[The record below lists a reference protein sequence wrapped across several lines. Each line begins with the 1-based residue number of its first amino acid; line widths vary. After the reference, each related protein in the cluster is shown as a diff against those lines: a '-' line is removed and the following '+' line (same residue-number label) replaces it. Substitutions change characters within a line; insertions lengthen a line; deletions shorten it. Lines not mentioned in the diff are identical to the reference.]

1 MKLKY
6 YIRKSLKRT
15 KNAVKKNRAMK
26 INKTYRKQKK
36 KKKPDINLKIIIN
49 TSRLNNTIK
58 RQRV

>member
-36 KKKPDINLKIIIN
+36 KKPDINLKIIIN

>member
-15 KNAVKKNRAMK
+15 KNAVKKNRQK
-26 INKTYRKQKK
+26 RKKKK

>member
-36 KKKPDINLKIIIN
+36 KKARYKSK
-49 TSRLNNTIK
+49 NNNK
-58 RQRV
+58 YK